1 MQSSWIDYFPDL
13 MTPWG
18 MVFYSVIA
26 YIMVMIHTISKRRT
40 VENYVDKTLKQSI
53 QKSLKENRKKR
64 SDEAER
70 LLNGLPGQG
79 NK

>member
-1 MQSSWIDYFPDL
+1 
-13 MTPWG
+13 